1 MSVDASAL
9 NRIPAALGHAPS
21 VLAFFTPQSGGSPNA
36 NHIHSLY
43 EITLYIGLA
52 VFVLVEGALAYAL
65 LRFRARKRGSRFTEP
80 SLWLGIT
87 SFLRLRL
94 MGRHLRGTTRESKR
108 DNGAKGGREYA
119 RI

>member
-52 VFVLVEGALAYAL
+52 VFVAGTTSRGPKSTEDVITLAY
-65 LRFRARKRGSRFTEP
+65 RA
-80 SLWLGIT
+80 
-87 SFLRLRL
+87 
-94 MGRHLRGTTRESKR
+94 
-108 DNGAKGGREYA
+108 
-119 RI
+119 